1 MSASFQKISFQLT
14 PEQREALEPFTGK
27 VTAGALLPDKD
38 TRYAVMGNVW
48 LSETDGRAGTV
59 DVYLI
64 PAKEYHIINNAIQEA
79 KKLK

>member
-1 MSASFQKISFQLT
+1 MSASFPKITFQLT
-14 PEQREALEPFTGK
+14 PEQRTVLAPFTDQ

-64 PAKEYHIINNAIQEA
+64 PAKQYHVINNAIQEA